1 MRTLIILLGTLLV
14 SASPARADEIRM
26 KNGSILYGKIVRE
39 DKESV
44 TIDLGRGR
52 MDVSR
57 RNIVTIV
64 RAAPESAPTE
74 PSPADAKPL
83 PARKPAPEASPEP
96 QSGGAVPRVPLAP
109 TARAKRERPTRPTGP
124 KIVPVDRAPAQ
135 AAATVEPVG
144 PESSLPARKPAPRSG
159 GETASKST
167 SRTAKTDW

>member
-1 MRTLIILLGTLLV
+1 MRTLIILLATLLV

-57 RNIVTIV
+57 RSIVSIV
-64 RAAPESAPTE
+64 KSAPESAPTE
-74 PSPADAKPL
+74 PPPAEAPTK
-83 PARKPAPEASPEP
+83 PARKPAPEA
-96 QSGGAVPRVPLAP
+96 QSGGAPRVPLAP
-109 TARAKRERPTRPTGP
+109 TARARRERPTRGAGP

-135 AAATVEPVG
+135 AQSGVEAAG
-144 PESSLPARKPAPRSG
+144 PEGTPSPRKPAPRAG

>member
-1 MRTLIILLGTLLV
+1 MRTLIIVLGALLV

-57 RNIVTIV
+57 RNIVSIV
-64 RAAPESAPTE
+64 RTAPESAPAE
-74 PSPADAKPL
+74 PTPADSPV
-83 PARKPAPEASPEP
+83 KPAKRSAPEGTPAEP
-96 QSGGAVPRVPLAP
+96 QSGGAAPRVPVAP
-109 TARAKRERPTRPTGP
+109 TARAKRERPTRGPGP
-124 KIVPVDRAPAQ
+124 KIVPVDRAPQ
-135 AAATVEPVG
+135 ASATVEPVG
-144 PESSLPARKPAPRSG
+144 PESTPPARKPAPRGG

-167 SRTAKTDW
+167 SRTVKTDW